1 MVLFDYL
8 FLLLLGHVLG
18 DFYFQTEKMATAKDK
33 KYVGVILH
41 SLEYAVTIVVVVFP
55 VISLDMLLAA
65 IYLSVIHFVIDT
77 AKYIL
82 LKTKKI
88 SKNGR
93 IFVIDQVFH
102 VLSILVLAYIM
113 HCWNFKISQFSLIS
127 DIFDVFGIEKVVFIR
142 WILSILILH
151 IPTNILIQNLLTGYK
166 PKENNNDLIV
176 IDNKAGRRIGTIE
189 RLIMMMFIA
198 VNQYAAMGLVL
209 TAKSI
214 ARYDK
219 ITKDEK
225 FAEYYLL
232 GTLLSTASVVVC
244 KILFLR

>member
-1 MVLFDYL
+1 MLFEYL

-18 DFYFQTEKMATAKDK
+18 DFYFQTEKIAEAKEK
-33 KYVGVILH
+33 KYTGVLLH
-41 SLEYAVTIVVVVFP
+41 SLEYLFAIVVTILP

-65 IYLSVIHFVIDT
+65 AYLSIIHFVIDT
-77 AKYIL
+77 AKYVL

-88 SKNGR
+88 SKNGKT
-93 IFVIDQVFH
+93 FVIDQVLH
-102 VLSILVLAYIM
+102 VLSILITAYIM
-113 HCWNFKISQFSLIS
+113 HCWNFTISHFSVIN
-127 DIFDVFGIEKVVFIR
+127 DIFNVFGIEKMVLIK
-142 WILSILILH
+142 WILSVLILH

-166 PKENNNDLIV
+166 PRENTSDLIV

-189 RLIMMMFIA
+189 RLIMLMFIA
-198 VNQYAAMGLVL
+198 MDQYAAMGLVL

-214 ARYDK
+214 ARYDRIIK
-219 ITKDEK
+219 NEK

-244 KILFLR
+244 KFLFL